1 MIPNLAITTGCILA
15 LVVLVTQFLS
25 KTGESNSAAP
35 GSQAPSNPLIL
46 VLALFSGSGVLT
58 AMATIEMAGRY
69 GYSIILAL
77 IGFTLIFIFSPL
89 IFFPIRRLSQII
101 RFATVV
107 DFLTFRYRGK
117 AVAVTACIS
126 LILIAIP
133 LILAQFL
140 AIKSVASFIFD
151 NSLFSLP
158 LLVFA
163 VVLLSRHSIWSNGR
177 HVFLVMAAA
186 GLLIIPALGLAAWAS
201 IQAVFGT
208 VGAMNIWVVESGQ
221 RLIVHRMESSYSLFA
236 VFLTASFALPINFS
250 ILVSENITDRQASM
264 TAWAYPLL
272 VLLACIPVFPMLWSG
287 IALQSSSPLQE
298 YLFALPAAINQPFI
312 ASLGAASIIL
322 LSVALTCSL
331 TIAVA
336 RVALNSILLPTKNLG
351 QQANLSN
358 WINQQHMLIVIGLLL
373 MCALLSLII
382 KGRSITDLYLV
393 GFSGLAQLTPGLLAV
408 MYLPTVNRQGFIA
421 GLSGGM
427 AIWLL
432 TIAIPALFG
441 DWTWQI
447 HWLDR
452 PLVIGMQN
460 WSLWALQALLLN
472 LTLCVIFS
480 RYARTDAEQ
489 RSFAAICLADN
500 VYIPA
505 RVEIKQKSVS
515 QLVDSLRLTLGDA
528 AEDEVTAALESLSF
542 KRSEIR
548 PAALRQLRDNINAS
562 LNLRYGVLAA
572 TRVMEQSLPLAP
584 SLNKEP
590 DDIYLIESVL
600 AIHGNR
606 LTGIAS
612 ELNKLRVH
620 HREIL
625 DKLPIGIISID
636 QGGEILKWNSSI
648 ASYTGID
655 IESATGSYI
664 SDLAEPWR
672 TAIAEFLDSGENS
685 VDHRRLEL
693 AGNVRWYSMQKSVE
707 QTLEGSNSDIIL
719 LIEDQ
724 TDSVALTQNSIDN
737 ERLASVGRLAAGVA
751 HEIGNPVTGIA
762 CLAQNLQHE
771 TEPEQIADSV
781 KHILLQTD
789 RINRIVQS
797 LIDFS
802 RGEQSAGTSVQKVS
816 LHKAANEAIQLLKLS
831 TSEPQVQFIC
841 DIDEKVTIFGDY
853 HQLIQILLNLLSNGR
868 DASPTNSLVV
878 VKAVAEPTQIRVT
891 ISDSGTGV
899 EENIAGRIFEP
910 FVTSKEPGQGTGLG
924 LWIVFNLV
932 KKMGAEIAIA
942 SPAEN
947 SDCGTTVTLCFP
959 LSSTT

>member
-1 MIPNLAITTGCILA
+1 MNPNLAITTGCILV
-15 LVVLVTQFLS
+15 LVVLMIHFLS
-25 KTGESNSAAP
+25 KSGGPNSANP
-35 GSQAPSNPLIL
+35 GSWAPSNSLII
-46 VLALFSGSGVLT
+46 VLALFSGSGVLM
-58 AMATIEMAGRY
+58 AMGTIEMAGRY

-101 RFATVV
+101 RFATLV

-117 AVAVTACIS
+117 AVAITASIS

-140 AIKSVASFIFD
+140 AIKSVANFIFGS
-151 NSLFSLP
+151 SLYSLP
-158 LLVFA
+158 ILVFA
-163 VVLLSRHSIWSNGR
+163 IILLSRHSIKSGGR
-177 HVFLVMAAA
+177 IVFLVMAAA
-186 GLLIIPALGLAAWAS
+186 GLMIVPALGLTAWAS
-201 IQAVFGT
+201 IQAAFGT
-208 VGAMNIWVVESGQ
+208 VGAMNSWVVESGQ
-221 RLIVHRMESSYSLFA
+221 RLIVHRMESSYSLFS
-236 VFLTASFALPINFS
+236 VFLTASFALPINFNLLIS
-250 ILVSENITDRQASM
+250 QKITDRQASM

-272 VLLACIPVFPMLWSG
+272 VLLACIPVFPILWSG

-298 YLFALPAAINQPFI
+298 YLFALPAAINQPVI
-312 ASLGAASIIL
+312 AGLGAASIIL
-322 LSVALTCSL
+322 LSVALSCNL
-331 TIAVA
+331 TLAIS
-336 RVALNSILLPTKNLG
+336 RVVLNSLLLPNKNLG
-351 QQANLSN
+351 QQVKLSN
-358 WINQQHMLIVIGLLL
+358 WIHQRHMIIFVGLLSL
-373 MCALLSLII
+373 CALLSLVI

-393 GFSGLAQLTPGLLAV
+393 GFSGLAQLTPGILAV
-408 MYLPTVNRQGFIA
+408 MYLPKVNRQGFIA

-427 AIWLL
+427 VVWML
-432 TIAIPALFG
+432 TIAVPALFG
-441 DWTWQI
+441 DWTWQSP
-447 HWLDR
+447 WLER
-452 PLVIGMQN
+452 PLSIGMQN
-460 WSLWALQALLLN
+460 WSLWALQALLIN
-472 LTLCVIFS
+472 LALCVIFS
-480 RYARTDAEQ
+480 RYGRTDDEQ
-489 RSFAAICLADN
+489 RSFAALCMADN

-505 RVEIKQKSVS
+505 RVEIKQKSVA
-515 QLVDSLRLTLGDA
+515 QLMDSLRSTLGDA
-528 AEDEVTAALESLSF
+528 AKDEVNAALESLNYN
-542 KRSEIR
+542 RSEIR

-562 LNLRYGVLAA
+562 LNLRYGILAA

-636 QGGEILKWNSSI
+636 QGGEILKWNSTI
-648 ASYTGID
+648 ANYTGID
-655 IESATGSYI
+655 VETATGSYI

-672 TAIAEFLDSGENS
+672 TAIANFLDSGENS
-685 VDHRRLEL
+685 TEHKRLEL
-693 AGNVRWYSMQKSVE
+693 AGNVRWYSLQKSVE

-724 TDSVALTQNSIDN
+724 TDSVALTQKSIDN

-751 HEIGNPVTGIA
+751 HEIGNPVTGIT

-771 TEPEQIADSV
+771 TEPEQIAESV

-802 RGEQSAGTSVQKVS
+802 RGEQSPQTLVQKVS
-816 LHKAANEAIQLLKLS
+816 LHKAANEAIELLKLS
-831 TSEPQVQFIC
+831 IAKPEVQFIC
-841 DIDEKVTIFGDY
+841 DIDEQMMVLGDY

-868 DASPTNSLVV
+868 DASPANGLVMI
-878 VKAVAEPTQIRVT
+878 KAVTELTQIRVT
-891 ISDSGTGV
+891 ISDFGTGV
-899 EENIAGRIFEP
+899 EENISDRLFEP

-924 LWIVFNLV
+924 LWVVFNLV
-932 KKMGAEIAIA
+932 EKMGAEIAIS

-947 SDCGTTVTLCFP
+947 SACGTTVTLFFP
-959 LSSTT
+959 LSSPP